1 MTNKQLAT
9 IFAQFLYNIS
19 LSDLNKIIKANA
31 AMIHAQMSLPL
42 SEQRQADKLLKEII
56 EQALSNGSSEDISRL
71 SGVII
76 QAVNHRERDKTWMPY
91 ENR

>member
-1 MTNKQLAT
+1 MTNKQLAN
-9 IFAQFLYNIS
+9 ILAQFLYNIS

-42 SEQRQADKLLKEII
+42 SEQLQADKLLKETI
-56 EQALSNGSSEDISRL
+56 EQALSNGSSEDIRRL
-71 SGVII
+71 SKIII
-76 QAVNHRERDKTWMPY
+76 QTVDNREGDKNWMPY

>member
-56 EQALSNGSSEDISRL
+56 EQALSNGSSEDIKRL